1 MLRREFIMAN
11 NNPAHTVLTNVRLSY
26 VNLLQPRSLD
36 DGTLKYSAT
45 LLIPKNPTDNRA
57 KIDTAIRAATEKA
70 RSKHGAQFPATPK
83 ISIHDGDGVRPSD
96 GQPYGPE
103 CKGCWIVTASNRDR
117 VPVVRPDLQPIMN
130 STEIY
135 SCMWAN
141 VGITLFS
148 YNLPTNK
155 GIGVA
160 LDTVMKIRDDEPL
173 GGTRASVEDDFAG
186 LVQPDAAPAFAPP
199 APQAAPAMGAP
210 QYTVPPYAP
219 AGVPYAPPNAV
230 PAVDPIT
237 GQPIMDPPW

>member
-1 MLRREFIMAN
+1 MAN
-11 NNPAHTVLTNVRLSY
+11 NNPAHVVLTNVRLSY
-26 VNLLQPRSLD
+26 INLLQPRAMD
-36 DGTLKYSAT
+36 DGTQKYSAT
-45 LLIPKNPTDNRA
+45 LLIPKNPADNRA
-57 KIDTAIRAATEKA
+57 KIDAAVRAATEKA

-83 ISIHDGDGVRPSD
+83 VSIHDGDGVRPSD

-117 VPVVRPDLQPIMN
+117 VPVVGPDLQPIMD

-135 SCMWAN
+135 SGMWAN
-141 VGITLFS
+141 VGITLFG

-186 LVQPDAAPAFAPP
+186 LVQPDAAQAFVPPIGAQTPQYAAPPVVNTPQYTAPAFAPV
-199 APQAAPAMGAP
+199 GAP
-210 QYTVPPYAP
+210 YVPPRI
-219 AGVPYAPPNAV
+219 
-230 PAVDPIT
+230 DPIS
-237 GQPIMDPPW
+237 GLPW